1 MRSGRQLPAGEKVG
15 EDVPVRKRDA
25 LGLLVCFVVGGAVLF
40 FAIGGTRWFS
50 RHIAPVVYDVPGGSW
65 AVGAML
71 GLLSLAGW
79 AGVLSGRFDG
89 WRDAARASGVSR
101 VARVVARVV
110 CGLAAVAPVV
120 FLGSGLR
127 GKHCRSYEPGCAY
140 ISGTGPALFAYVA
153 VAGGLGWLYYRRRR
167 AVVEERRARERARL
181 RKLRKKGKGKSRR
194 AGAGP

>member
-1 MRSGRQLPAGEKVG
+1 MV
-15 EDVPVRKRDA
+15 
-25 LGLLVCFVVGGAVLF
+25 GLLVCLVVGGAVLV

-50 RHIAPVVYDVPGGSW
+50 RHIAPVVYDMPGGSW
-65 AVGAML
+65 AVGAVL
-71 GLLSLAGW
+71 GLLSLVGW

-89 WRDAARASGVSR
+89 FGGAGRTSGAWR
-101 VARVVARVV
+101 VARIVARVV

-140 ISGTGPALFAYVA
+140 VSGTGPALFASVA
-153 VAGGLGWLYYRRRR
+153 VVGGLGWLYYRRRR

-181 RKLRKKGKGKSRR
+181 RKLRKKGKGRSRR
-194 AGAGP
+194 AGAGR